1 MALRLSKRDERGLRQ
16 LIKLAKEEG
25 GKGVSYRGATIW
37 LPRPA
42 AAKQPDQAG
51 KGKAPEQG
59 APEPRHN
66 LPTLKKGEQQHDEAH
81 RSAKAGGNRRQR
93 RDADRHRLQGARL
106 ARLRLAECKLRV
118 VQAMRRRFRWL
129 RMQEVW
135 TDWMRRRGCD
145 HEVPSFMKP
154 PGDTG
159 MRKRTDC
166 STPASPSAATP
177 TRAPGKKKHD
187 SKVSPRPPLAA
198 EARTGQILR
207 VGNGHS

>member
-1 MALRLSKRDERGLRQ
+1 MSKRDERGLRQ

-37 LPRPA
+37 LPRPP
-42 AAKQPDQAG
+42 AAKQPGQAS

-59 APEPRHN
+59 EAPAPRQN
-66 LPTLKKGEQQHDEAH
+66 LPTLKKDGQRDAAH
-81 RSAKAGGNRRQR
+81 GSAEAGGNRQQR
-93 RDADRHRLQGARL
+93 RYADRHRLQSAHL
-106 ARLRLAECKLRV
+106 ARLKLAECKLRV
-118 VQAMRRRFRWL
+118 VQAMRRRFRWQ

-145 HEVPSFMKP
+145 HEVPSFMRP

-159 MRKRTDC
+159 MRKRAVC

-177 TRAPGKKKHD
+177 TKAPGKKKHNG
-187 SKVSPRPPLAA
+187 KVSPRPPLAA
-198 EARTGQILR
+198 EARTGQMLR
-207 VGNGHS
+207 VGKMGDATL